1 MVACDPRGPLM
12 IHCVKMYSSFDGKSF
27 STFGRIYSG
36 TVRPGKS
43 KSSLYS
49 VMNLFLS
56 FASVLWCRDL
66 MTCVA
71 LLHCVGDRVRVLGEA
86 YSPDDDED
94 MAMATVE
101 AVSIPRGRSRTDVT
115 MAKAGNWVLLDGVD
129 ANISKTATI
138 TSAAGDE
145 NNPVEEDDIEI
156 FAPLKF
162 PQVCTSIQ

>member
-1 MVACDPRGPLM
+1 MESHLQPLEESTLELFGPVCLSRLKECD
-12 IHCVKMYSSFDGKSF
+12 F
-27 STFGRIYSG
+27 SD
-36 TVRPGKS
+36 
-43 KSSLYS
+43 SL
-49 VMNLFLS
+49 VNL
-56 FASVLWCRDL
+56 
-66 MTCVA
+66 TCCF
-71 LLHCVGDRVRVLGEA
+71 HITGDRVRVLGEA

-138 TSAAGDE
+138 TSTAGDE
-145 NNPVEEDDIEI
+145 NSPVGDDDTHI

-162 PQVCTSIQ
+162 PQVSCFLSQFGIVFLTRNSSQPSVSFPGRK

>member
-1 MVACDPRGPLM
+1 M
-12 IHCVKMYSSFDGKSF
+12 
-27 STFGRIYSG
+27 
-36 TVRPGKS
+36 
-43 KSSLYS
+43 
-49 VMNLFLS
+49 
-56 FASVLWCRDL
+56 
-66 MTCVA
+66 
-71 LLHCVGDRVRVLGEA
+71 LGEA

-145 NNPVEEDDIEI
+145 NNPVEEDEIEI

-162 PQVCTSIQ
+162 PQVCTSLASLLLLVS

>member
-1 MVACDPRGPLM
+1 MERRFPRLEGYILEPFALVSAESRRGYDACC
-12 IHCVKMYSSFDGKSF
+12 H
-27 STFGRIYSG
+27 
-36 TVRPGKS
+36 
-43 KSSLYS
+43 
-49 VMNLFLS
+49 FLS
-56 FASVLWCRDL
+56 TDSSNGEYCLSH
-66 MTCVA
+66 TYT
-71 LLHCVGDRVRVLGEA
+71 GDRVRVLGEA

-115 MAKAGNWVLLDGVD
+115 MAKAGNWILLDGVD

-145 NNPVEEDDIEI
+145 NNPAEDDDIQI

-162 PQVCTSIQ
+162 PQVRLICSHLVESRSFGNAKLTLTIHPLVGRK